1 MSAEPVSAEL
11 RQVLRDLKLS
21 GVLDTLPERVELARQ
36 AHLPYPEFLTVILAD
51 EVARRERVS
60 TTVRA
65 RAARLDATMTLEG
78 WDDTT
83 EAVFDRDLWAE
94 LCTLRF
100 VEARRDLIV
109 MGPVGVGKT
118 FMASALG
125 HIACRRRFTTLAGRC
140 DQILKRLRGSRL
152 DGSHDLELRK
162 LIRVEVLLFDDFCLQ
177 ALDAADTADIYEI
190 IVERHR
196 RATTIVTTNREP
208 PGEWFAAMADPLL
221 AESAIDRLTS
231 NAYQLVVDGPSYR
244 QRQRPGRAG
253 QEGPA
258 PGRGQNHYP
267 ELRAPP
273 PPASRPS
280 PPGGLRPALTPAQR
294 DNQNEPVD
302 PTPPTGRSSTTRQV
316 MAREA
321 VPCSWQTGGPITVA
335 SDSTK
340 SDVQGHTCPP
350 RSRRDDDRRCRCL
363 RGLWLLSQ
371 FHATPLRT

>member
-1 MSAEPVSAEL
+1 MSGEPVSAEL

-51 EVARRERVS
+51 EVTRRERVS

-78 WDDTT
+78 WDDST

-140 DQILKRLRGSRL
+140 DQLLKRLRGARL
-152 DGSHDLELRK
+152 DGSHDAELRK
-162 LIRVEVLLFDDFCLQ
+162 LIRVEVLILDDFCLQ
-177 ALDAADTADIYEI
+177 SLDAADTADIYEVV
-190 IVERHR
+190 VERHR

-208 PGEWFAAMADPLL
+208 PGEWLAAMADPLL

-253 QEGPA
+253 QTGPA
-258 PGRGQNHYP
+258 QSAEP
-267 ELRAPP
+267 EPSSRARDSTT
-273 PPASRPS
+273 AGVKAKPS
-280 PPGGLRPALTPAQR
+280 GRPAASL
-294 DNQNEPVD
+294 D
-302 PTPPTGRSSTTRQV
+302 PGSPRRKTTT
-316 MAREA
+316 
-321 VPCSWQTGGPITVA
+321 S
-335 SDSTK
+335 
-340 SDVQGHTCPP
+340 
-350 RSRRDDDRRCRCL
+350 
-363 RGLWLLSQ
+363 
-371 FHATPLRT
+371 

>member
-1 MSAEPVSAEL
+1 MSGEPFSAEL

-21 GVLDTLPERVELARQ
+21 GILDTLPERIELARQ

-65 RAARLDATMTLEG
+65 RAARLDATMTLDG

-162 LIRVEVLLFDDFCLQ
+162 LIRVEVLLIDDFCLQ
-177 ALDAADTADIYEI
+177 ALDAADTADIYEV

-196 RATTIVTTNREP
+196 RATTSP
-208 PGEWFAAMADPLL
+208 PTV
-221 AESAIDRLTS
+221 SRLGNGWPRWPTRCS
-231 NAYQLVVDGPSYR
+231 
-244 QRQRPGRAG
+244 
-253 QEGPA
+253 
-258 PGRGQNHYP
+258 
-267 ELRAPP
+267 
-273 PPASRPS
+273 PS
-280 PPGGLRPALTPAQR
+280 PRS
-294 DNQNEPVD
+294 
-302 PTPPTGRSSTTRQV
+302 TG
-316 MAREA
+316 
-321 VPCSWQTGGPITVA
+321 
-335 SDSTK
+335 
-340 SDVQGHTCPP
+340 
-350 RSRRDDDRRCRCL
+350 
-363 RGLWLLSQ
+363 
-371 FHATPLRT
+371 

>member
-1 MSAEPVSAEL
+1 MSAEAVSAEL

-21 GVLDTLPERVELARQ
+21 GILDTLPERVELARQ

-51 EVARRERVS
+51 EVSRRERVS

-78 WDDTT
+78 WDDST
-83 EAVFDRDLWAE
+83 EAIFDRDLWAE

-118 FMASALG
+118 FMATALG
-125 HIACRRRFTTLAGRC
+125 HIACRRRYTTLAGRC

-162 LIRVEVLLFDDFCLQ
+162 LIRVEVLILDDFCLQ

-190 IVERHR
+190 VVERHR
-196 RATTIVTTNREP
+196 RATTIVTSNREP
-208 PGEWFAAMADPLL
+208 PGEWLAAMGDPLL

-244 QRQRPGRAG
+244 QRQRPSRARH
-253 QEGPA
+253 EGPA
-258 PGRGQNHYP
+258 RGAGP
-267 ELRAPP
+267 EPLS
-273 PPASRPS
+273 PARRSTTAGVKAKPS
-280 PPGGLRPALTPAQR
+280 GRPAAGL
-294 DNQNEPVD
+294 D
-302 PTPPTGRSSTTRQV
+302 PGST
-316 MAREA
+316 
-321 VPCSWQTGGPITVA
+321 
-335 SDSTK
+335 
-340 SDVQGHTCPP
+340 
-350 RSRRDDDRRCRCL
+350 RRT
-363 RGLWLLSQ
+363 
-371 FHATPLRT
+371 ATTS

>member
-1 MSAEPVSAEL
+1 MSGEPVSAEL

-21 GVLDTLPERVELARQ
+21 GILDTLPERVELARQ

-51 EVARRERVS
+51 EVTRRERVS

-78 WDDTT
+78 WDDST

-162 LIRVEVLLFDDFCLQ
+162 LIRVELLILDDFCLQ
-177 ALDAADTADIYEI
+177 ALDPADTADIYEV

-208 PGEWFAAMADPLL
+208 PGEWLAAMADPLL

-244 QRQRPGRAG
+244 QRQRPGRA
-253 QEGPA
+253 QQQGPA
-258 PGRGQNHYP
+258 HGAGPQPSSRARDATAAGVKAKPSGRPTAGLDPG
-267 ELRAPP
+267 
-273 PPASRPS
+273 S
-280 PPGGLRPALTPAQR
+280 PQR
-294 DNQNEPVD
+294 K
-302 PTPPTGRSSTTRQV
+302 TT
-316 MAREA
+316 
-321 VPCSWQTGGPITVA
+321 
-335 SDSTK
+335 
-340 SDVQGHTCPP
+340 TC
-350 RSRRDDDRRCRCL
+350 
-363 RGLWLLSQ
+363 
-371 FHATPLRT
+371 

>member
-1 MSAEPVSAEL
+1 MSGEPVSAEL

-21 GVLDTLPERVELARQ
+21 GILDTLPERVELARQ

-51 EVARRERVS
+51 EVTRRERVS

-152 DGSHDLELRK
+152 DGSHDTELRK
-162 LIRVEVLLFDDFCLQ
+162 LIRVEVLIL
-177 ALDAADTADIYEI
+177 
-190 IVERHR
+190 
-196 RATTIVTTNREP
+196 TTSV
-208 PGEWFAAMADPLL
+208 
-221 AESAIDRLTS
+221 SK
-231 NAYQLVVDGPSYR
+231 PS
-244 QRQRPGRAG
+244 
-253 QEGPA
+253 
-258 PGRGQNHYP
+258 
-267 ELRAPP
+267 
-273 PPASRPS
+273 
-280 PPGGLRPALTPAQR
+280 TP
-294 DNQNEPVD
+294 
-302 PTPPTGRSSTTRQV
+302 PTPPTSTRSSSN
-316 MAREA
+316 AI
-321 VPCSWQTGGPITVA
+321 GGPPPSSPPTV
-335 SDSTK
+335 
-340 SDVQGHTCPP
+340 
-350 RSRRDDDRRCRCL
+350 SRRGNGWRRWVTRCSPN
-363 RGLWLLSQ
+363 RPSTG
-371 FHATPLRT
+371 

>member
-1 MSAEPVSAEL
+1 MSGEPVSAEL

-65 RAARLDATMTLEG
+65 RAARLDATMTLDG
-78 WDDTT
+78 WDDST
-83 EAVFDRDLWAE
+83 EAIFDRDLWAE

-118 FMASALG
+118 FMATALG
-125 HIACRRRFTTLAGRC
+125 HIACRRRYTTLAGRC

-152 DGSHDLELRK
+152 DGSHDLELRR
-162 LIRVEVLLFDDFCLQ
+162 LIRVEVLILDDFCLQ

-190 IVERHR
+190 VVERHR

-208 PGEWFAAMADPLL
+208 PGEWLAAMADPLL

-258 PGRGQNHYP
+258 RGAGP
-267 ELRAPP
+267 KPLSRAREI
-273 PPASRPS
+273 ATAGVKAKPS
-280 PPGGLRPALTPAQR
+280 GRPAAGL
-294 DNQNEPVD
+294 D
-302 PTPPTGRSSTTRQV
+302 PGS
-316 MAREA
+316 
-321 VPCSWQTGGPITVA
+321 
-335 SDSTK
+335 
-340 SDVQGHTCPP
+340 
-350 RSRRDDDRRCRCL
+350 SRRTRRT
-363 RGLWLLSQ
+363 S
-371 FHATPLRT
+371 

>member
-1 MSAEPVSAEL
+1 MSGEPFSAEL

-36 AHLPYPEFLTVILAD
+36 THLPYPEFLTVILAD

-78 WDDTT
+78 WDDST

-100 VEARRDLIV
+100 IEAHRDLIV

-152 DGSHDLELRK
+152 DGNHDLELRK
-162 LIRVEVLLFDDFCLQ
+162 LIRVEVLILDDFCLQ
-177 ALDAADTADIYEI
+177 ALDPADTADIYELV
-190 IVERHR
+190 VERHR

-208 PGEWFAAMADPLL
+208 PGEWLAAMADPLL

-244 QRQRPGRAG
+244 QRQRPGRELQSSPATKAG
-253 QEGPA
+253 PQPSSRTRDTTTAGVKAKPS
-258 PGRGQNHYP
+258 GR
-267 ELRAPP
+267 
-273 PPASRPS
+273 PPAGLDPGS
-280 PPGGLRPALTPAQR
+280 PRR
-294 DNQNEPVD
+294 K
-302 PTPPTGRSSTTRQV
+302 PT
-316 MAREA
+316 
-321 VPCSWQTGGPITVA
+321 
-335 SDSTK
+335 DS
-340 SDVQGHTCPP
+340 
-350 RSRRDDDRRCRCL
+350 
-363 RGLWLLSQ
+363 
-371 FHATPLRT
+371 

>member
-1 MSAEPVSAEL
+1 MNGDPVSVEL

-51 EVARRERVS
+51 EVTRRERVS

-65 RAARLDATMTLEG
+65 RTARLDATMTLEG
-78 WDDTT
+78 WDDST

-125 HIACRRRFTTLAGRC
+125 HIACRRRYTTLAGRC

-162 LIRVEVLLFDDFCLQ
+162 LIRVEVLLIDDFCLQ
-177 ALDAADTADIYEI
+177 ALDAADTADIYEV

-208 PGEWFAAMADPLL
+208 PKAHRFERTCARRHLNAHRFRRAARRRRRRTEPPVG
-221 AESAIDRLTS
+221 SS
-231 NAYQLVVDGPSYR
+231 V
-244 QRQRPGRAG
+244 GR
-253 QEGPA
+253 
-258 PGRGQNHYP
+258 
-267 ELRAPP
+267 
-273 PPASRPS
+273 RPS
-280 PPGGLRPALTPAQR
+280 
-294 DNQNEPVD
+294 
-302 PTPPTGRSSTTRQV
+302 RS
-316 MAREA
+316 
-321 VPCSWQTGGPITVA
+321 VPL
-335 SDSTK
+335 
-340 SDVQGHTCPP
+340 P
-350 RSRRDDDRRCRCL
+350 RCTS
-363 RGLWLLSQ
+363 G
-371 FHATPLRT
+371 

>member
-1 MSAEPVSAEL
+1 MSPDAVSTEL

-21 GVLDTLPERVELARQ
+21 GILDTLPERVELARQ
-36 AHLPYPEFLTVILAD
+36 AHLPYPEFLAVILAD

-125 HIACRRRFTTLAGRC
+125 HIACRRRYTTLAGRC

-162 LIRVEVLLFDDFCLQ
+162 LIRVEVLLLDDFCLQ
-177 ALDAADTADIYEI
+177 ALDAADTQDVYEI
-190 IVERHR
+190 VVERHR

-208 PGEWFAAMADPLL
+208 PGEWLAAMADPLL

-244 QRQRPGRAG
+244 QRQRPRREG

-258 PGRGQNHYP
+258 RGAGPEPLSDTPDSTTAGVKAKPSGR
-267 ELRAPP
+267 
-273 PPASRPS
+273 PPAGLDPGSTRPT
-280 PPGGLRPALTPAQR
+280 R
-294 DNQNEPVD
+294 
-302 PTPPTGRSSTTRQV
+302 TT
-316 MAREA
+316 
-321 VPCSWQTGGPITVA
+321 S
-335 SDSTK
+335 
-340 SDVQGHTCPP
+340 
-350 RSRRDDDRRCRCL
+350 
-363 RGLWLLSQ
+363 
-371 FHATPLRT
+371 

>member
-1 MSAEPVSAEL
+1 VSAEAVPAEL

-36 AHLPYPEFLTVILAD
+36 THLPYPEFLTVILAD

-78 WDDTT
+78 WDDST

-100 VEARRDLIV
+100 VDARRDLIV

-118 FMASALG
+118 FMATALG
-125 HIACRRRFTTLAGRC
+125 HIACRRRYTTLAGRC

-152 DGSHDLELRK
+152 DGSHDLELRR
-162 LIRVEVLLFDDFCLQ
+162 LIRVDVLLLDDFCLQ
-177 ALDAADTADIYEI
+177 ALDAGDTADIYEV

-208 PGEWFAAMADPLL
+208 PGEWLAAMGDPLL

-258 PGRGQNHYP
+258 HRAGPEPLSRARGSTTAGIKANPSGR
-267 ELRAPP
+267 
-273 PPASRPS
+273 PPAGLD
-280 PPGGLRPALTPAQR
+280 PG
-294 DNQNEPVD
+294 
-302 PTPPTGRSSTTRQV
+302 
-316 MAREA
+316 
-321 VPCSWQTGGPITVA
+321 
-335 SDSTK
+335 
-340 SDVQGHTCPP
+340 
-350 RSRRDDDRRCRCL
+350 
-363 RGLWLLSQ
+363 
-371 FHATPLRT
+371 

>member
-1 MSAEPVSAEL
+1 MSGEPFSTEL

-36 AHLPYPEFLTVILAD
+36 SHLPYPEFLTVILAD
-51 EVARRERVS
+51 EVTRRERVS

-78 WDDTT
+78 WDDST

-162 LIRVEVLLFDDFCLQ
+162 LIRVDVLLLDDFCLQ
-177 ALDAADTADIYEI
+177 ALDPADTADIYEI
-190 IVERHR
+190 VVERHR

-208 PGEWFAAMADPLL
+208 PGEWLAAMGDPLL

-244 QRQRPGRAG
+244 QRQRPRQAG
-253 QEGPA
+253 HAGPA
-258 PGRGQNHYP
+258 QGAGPKP
-267 ELRAPP
+267 SSRAPDP
-273 PPASRPS
+273 TTAGVKAKPS
-280 PPGGLRPALTPAQR
+280 GRPAAGLDPGSQR
-294 DNQNEPVD
+294 
-302 PTPPTGRSSTTRQV
+302 RTR
-316 MAREA
+316 
-321 VPCSWQTGGPITVA
+321 
-335 SDSTK
+335 
-340 SDVQGHTCPP
+340 
-350 RSRRDDDRRCRCL
+350 
-363 RGLWLLSQ
+363 
-371 FHATPLRT
+371 RTS

>member
-1 MSAEPVSAEL
+1 VNGETAVSAEL

-65 RAARLDATMTLEG
+65 RTARLDATMTLEG
-78 WDDTT
+78 WDDST

-152 DGSHDLELRK
+152 DGNHDIELRK
-162 LIRVEVLLFDDFCLQ
+162 LIRVEVLILDDFCLQ
-177 ALDAADTADIYEI
+177 SLDAADTADIYEL

-208 PGEWFAAMADPLL
+208 PGEWLAAMGDPLL
-221 AESAIDRLTS
+221 AEAAIDRLTS

-253 QEGPA
+253 QQGPA
-258 PGRGQNHYP
+258 QAAGPTP
-267 ELRAPP
+267 VSRA
-273 PPASRPS
+273 AGTTTAGVKAKPS
-280 PPGGLRPALTPAQR
+280 GRPAAGL
-294 DNQNEPVD
+294 D
-302 PTPPTGRSSTTRQV
+302 PGSTRQK
-316 MAREA
+316 R
-321 VPCSWQTGGPITVA
+321 
-335 SDSTK
+335 
-340 SDVQGHTCPP
+340 
-350 RSRRDDDRRCRCL
+350 
-363 RGLWLLSQ
+363 
-371 FHATPLRT
+371 ATS

>member
-1 MSAEPVSAEL
+1 MNGEQVSAEL

-21 GVLDTLPERVELARQ
+21 GILDTLPERVELARQ

-51 EVARRERVS
+51 EVTRRERVS

-65 RAARLDATMTLEG
+65 RAARLDATMTLDG

-83 EAVFDRDLWAE
+83 EAIFDRDLWAE

-118 FMASALG
+118 FMATALG

-152 DGSHDLELRK
+152 DGTHDSELRK
-162 LIRVEVLLFDDFCLQ
+162 LIRVEVLILDDFCLQ
-177 ALDAADTADIYEI
+177 ALDAADTADVYEI

-208 PGEWFAAMADPLL
+208 PGEWLAAMADPLL

-244 QRQRPGRAG
+244 QRQRPGRTK
-253 QEGPA
+253 QTSPA
-258 PGRGQNHYP
+258 P
-267 ELRAPP
+267 RAGPT
-273 PPASRPS
+273 PS
-280 PPGGLRPALTPAQR
+280 SVPSTAAAGVKAKPSGRPAAGL
-294 DNQNEPVD
+294 D
-302 PTPPTGRSSTTRQV
+302 PGSPRRKTST
-316 MAREA
+316 
-321 VPCSWQTGGPITVA
+321 S
-335 SDSTK
+335 
-340 SDVQGHTCPP
+340 
-350 RSRRDDDRRCRCL
+350 
-363 RGLWLLSQ
+363 
-371 FHATPLRT
+371 